1 MLPTFSQRSIL
12 VGREY
17 AIPYHFGYYSQF
29 RQRVV
34 DLTQA
39 QYSQN
44 IADVKTFIQKYQID
58 FWLLDGGAF
67 TPQYIQN
74 NSLLRQYYRSNLNQ
88 DKLVKITKDIFQSL
102 QQGNVP
108 ALSKV
113 VPNCTVADIQ
123 SFVILDAKCIVNSN

>member
-74 NSLLRQYYRSNLNQ
+74 NSLLRQDYRSNLNQ

-113 VPNCTVADIQ
+113 VPNSTVADIQ
-123 SFVILDAKCIVNSN
+123 SFVILDAKCSVNSN